1 MSIPT
6 IGNSASATDGRST
19 VKQSG
24 NQPAAGAGTGN
35 QKADSRGGA
44 AGTSGAD
51 AVSISNRA
59 TDLQALESSI
69 RDLPEV
75 NSARVTELRDKIN
88 AGEYQ
93 IDSRRLAD
101 KILAFEKN
109 L

>member
-1 MSIPT
+1 
-6 IGNSASATDGRST
+6 
-19 VKQSG
+19 
-24 NQPAAGAGTGN
+24 
-35 QKADSRGGA
+35 
-44 AGTSGAD
+44 
-51 AVSISNRA
+51 
-59 TDLQALESSI
+59 
-69 RDLPEV
+69 LPEV